1 MELPGEDHLLFS
13 QGIDRITDEIEEC
26 LTGVRGDLV
35 YVGGPPTGSD
45 SQPSLEPGKVT
56 VYDSTGGRVAS
67 VSFEEGHRFSIALP
81 PGQYRVA
88 AESGDAICR
97 DQQVAVD
104 QDTYSAIRFPCDV
117 R

>member
-1 MELPGEDHLLFS
+1 MALVIACAFALVAS
-13 QGIDRITDEIEEC
+13 C
-26 LTGVRGDLV
+26 SSNAASGVRGDLV
-35 YVGGPPTGSD
+35 YVGGPPRGSD
-45 SQPSLEPGKVT
+45 SPPPLELGKVT

-67 VSFEEGHRFSIALP
+67 VSFEEGRGFSIALP
-81 PGQYRVA
+81 PGQYRVV

-104 QDTYSAIRFPCDV
+104 QDTYSVIRFSCDV